1 MPTQAKIYFPNTYT
15 ISEMEKAIL
24 FNDTLAHVKLVAAAL
39 VREMHPGRDE
49 LTQRQAWEEFGR
61 ARIEQW
67 IAQGL
72 IKPRRVGP
80 AKNAKRM
87 YSRLELLTAV
97 EVERQAL
104 EDMTRIKA

>member
-1 MPTQAKIYFPNTYT
+1 MDKVI
-15 ISEMEKAIL
+15 M
-24 FNDTLAHVKLVAAAL
+24 FNDTLSHVKLVAAAL

-61 ARIEQW
+61 TRIEQW

-72 IKPRRVGP
+72 LKPRRVGE

-97 EVERQAL
+97 EVEQKML
-104 EDMTRIKA
+104 NDMTKVK

>member
-1 MPTQAKIYFPNTYT
+1 MD
-15 ISEMEKAIL
+15 KAL
-24 FNDTLAHVKLVAAAL
+24 MFNETLAHIKLVAAAL

-67 IAQGL
+67 IEQGL
-72 IKPRRVGP
+72 IKPRRVGQ

-97 EVERQAL
+97 EVEKKML
-104 EDMTRIKA
+104 ENMANV

>member
-1 MPTQAKIYFPNTYT
+1 
-15 ISEMEKAIL
+15 MEKVIM

-39 VREMHPGRDE
+39 MREMHPGRDE

-67 IAQGL
+67 IEQGL
-72 IKPRRVGP
+72 IKPRRVGQ

-97 EVERQAL
+97 EVEKQML
-104 EDMTRIKA
+104 DDMRRINN